1 MKQAILEE
9 QKPATDRTGDGLDT
23 VRSLAPK
30 LHRSPRTIQ
39 AWTKQGKLPHFKIG
53 KSVLYRWED
62 VLSKLNLTYRV
73 H

>member
-1 MKQAILEE
+1 METATLEAE
-9 QKPATDRTGDGLDT
+9 SQTTDRASDGLDT

-30 LHRSPRTIQ
+30 LKRSPRTVQ

-62 VLSKLNLTYRV
+62 VLERLNKFRV
-73 H
+73 N